1 MHTEIIP
8 ELYRIET
15 GELSASSYL
24 VKTNDKNV
32 LIDTG
37 IADDFD
43 MLLSEINEIGL
54 ELKDINI
61 VINTHEHVDHIGA
74 NKYFQKQSIIATH
87 RFAATKII
95 SSDDEVLMCRVL
107 GHDVQGYKVDLWL
120 MNINAITVGNWFL
133 KVLHTPGH
141 TSGSICIYEPYKRL
155 LFSGDT
161 VFSDG
166 TISQISTSGSY
177 GEYINSLARL
187 NTFKID
193 MLLPAHGRISHNVE
207 SDIIKAINNAKKKHE
222 EYLSKPGPTIEDII
236 DKMTHSN

>member
-1 MHTEIIP
+1 MYTKIIP

-15 GELSASSYL
+15 GKLSALSYL
-24 VKTNDKNV
+24 IKTDDKNI

-37 IADDFD
+37 IADDFS
-43 MLLSEINEIGL
+43 MLINDINKIGV

-74 NKYFQKQSIIATH
+74 NKYFQEQSIIATH
-87 RFAATKII
+87 RYAATKII

-107 GHDVQGYKVDLWL
+107 GHDVQGYEVDFWL
-120 MNINAITVGNWFL
+120 MNINAITVGSWFL
-133 KVLHTPGH
+133 KILHTPGH

-166 TISQISTSGSY
+166 TISQISSSGSY
-177 GEYINSLARL
+177 GEYMNSLARL
-187 NTFKID
+187 NTLKID
-193 MLLPAHGRISHNVE
+193 TLLPDHGKISYNVE
-207 SDIIKAINNAKKKHE
+207 SDIIKAIDNAKKQQE
-222 EYLSKPGPTIEDII
+222 EYLSKPIHEIENMI
-236 DKMTHSN
+236 DKTADSK